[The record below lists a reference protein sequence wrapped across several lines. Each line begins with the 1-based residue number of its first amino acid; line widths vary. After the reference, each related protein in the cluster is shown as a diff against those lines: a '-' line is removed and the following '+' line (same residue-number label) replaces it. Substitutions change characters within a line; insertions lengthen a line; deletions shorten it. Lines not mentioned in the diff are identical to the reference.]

1 MQMLK
6 NKRAK
11 FNEVQMIRRY
21 QASYYEYGYGK
32 FGI

>member
-1 MQMLK
+1 MQ
-6 NKRAK
+6 RAK
-11 FNEVQMIRRY
+11 FNEVQMGRRY